1 MVRRLKCCVTIWPN
15 ATMQFDIFPN
25 PLARARRAFPY
36 VVALQSDLSAIGN
49 DRIIAFVV
57 ERESV
62 GKVAGRLMPVVE
74 IRQRE
79 FVVLMPSIT
88 NVPLSELR
96 GPIGNIAVYRDRIVE
111 ALDWMFLGI

>member
-1 MVRRLKCCVTIWPN
+1 
-15 ATMQFDIFPN
+15 MQFDVFPN

-36 VVALQSDLSAIGN
+36 VVVLQSDLSAIGK
-49 DRIIAFVV
+49 DRVVAFIAA
-57 ERESV
+57 REHV
-62 GKVAGRLMPVVE
+62 GKVAGRLMPVVD

-79 FVVLMPSIT
+79 FVVMMPSIT

-96 GPIGNIAVYRDRIVE
+96 GAIGNVAASRDRLVE

>member
-1 MVRRLKCCVTIWPN
+1 
-15 ATMQFDIFPN
+15 MQFDVFPN

-36 VVALQSDLSAIGN
+36 IVVLQSDFSAIGS
-49 DRIIAFVV
+49 DRIIAFVAA
-57 ERESV
+57 REHV

-96 GPIGNIAVYRDRIVE
+96 DAVGNIAAYRDRIVE

>member
-1 MVRRLKCCVTIWPN
+1 
-15 ATMQFDIFPN
+15 MQFDVFPN

-36 VVALQSDLSAIGN
+36 VVVLQSDLSAIGK
-49 DRIIAFVV
+49 DRVVAFIAA
-57 ERESV
+57 REHV
-62 GKVAGRLMPVVE
+62 GKVAGRLMPVVD

-79 FVVLMPSIT
+79 FVVMMPSIT

-96 GPIGNIAVYRDRIVE
+96 GAIGNVAASRDRFVE